1 MKPLKLKKLHLGMG
15 VPKICVSITESDPL
29 AIVAFA
35 GQILTTSADIVEWR
49 LDYFDEI
56 NDSEKIRETANL
68 LHNILGDLPLIV
80 SLRNPS
86 EGGHQT
92 VSDAAYQ
99 QLISQLITSH
109 TANAVEINWSR
120 PAPIRQQLANLA
132 RVNQVLTLG
141 SYYSIQNT
149 PDYDHLVQILTH
161 LVREQTN
168 FLKLTTM
175 PQNDQDVL
183 NLMSANLTVSEK
195 IDQPISTIALGPKG
209 TATRI
214 AGHTFHSVMTYADLK
229 RSSVPGHLSV
239 EETRQF
245 LNAMDETGLNVRG
258 AM

>member
-1 MKPLKLKKLHLGMG
+1 MIRK
-15 VPKICVSITESDPL
+15 
-29 AIVAFA
+29 
-35 GQILTTSADIVEWR
+35 
-49 LDYFDEI
+49 
-56 NDSEKIRETANL
+56 KIRETANL

-161 LVREQTN
+161 LAREQTN

-195 IDQPISTIALGPKG
+195 IDQPISTIALGPKALPHASPVIRF
-209 TATRI
+209 TA
-214 AGHTFHSVMTYADLK
+214 
-229 RSSVPGHLSV
+229 
-239 EETRQF
+239 
-245 LNAMDETGLNVRG
+245 
-258 AM
+258 